1 MFAKLVELK
10 DTLNDEFTIRSTDFD
25 TTLPPIDDDNDDDYA
40 LAMPYDDDY
49 TLFDAILEAT
59 KDDATRDMV
68 FVLCLAHIVQLVLRD
83 ILGSVRIDPKNDDII
98 KNFEEADALLESGLP
113 HVLVKVSRLR
123 PRCVVVYVVVCY

>member
-1 MFAKLVELK
+1 MYGSHTRENMAIEVTKVVQQFGLKDRIVSYIIDNALNNKSMFAKLVELK
-10 DTLNDEFTIRSTDFD
+10 DTLNDEFTTRSTDFD

-68 FVLCLAHIVQLVLRD
+68 FVPCLAY
-83 ILGSVRIDPKNDDII
+83 II
-98 KNFEEADALLESGLP
+98 
-113 HVLVKVSRLR
+113 
-123 PRCVVVYVVVCY
+123 